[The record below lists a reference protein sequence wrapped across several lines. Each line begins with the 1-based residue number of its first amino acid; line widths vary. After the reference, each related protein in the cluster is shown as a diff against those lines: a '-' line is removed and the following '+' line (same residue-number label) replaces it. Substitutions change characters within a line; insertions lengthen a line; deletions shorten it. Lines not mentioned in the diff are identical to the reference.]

1 VLINAGEFSVGQTY
15 TINTLGSTNFTLV
28 GASSNTVGVTFVAT
42 GAGSGT
48 GIASYTN
55 WNLRLA
61 DLEILGFQN
70 IYAVPLGYKY
80 LVATNSLNRGLW
92 TINEVQATAIDPSV
106 RELVLSRVQNYDT
119 RQYWSYVNWYK
130 PGYNS
135 SSTIVAAVPNYATL
149 ATLSVTIG
157 SSVKVTANAQGK
169 FEIYLR
175 TDTGWDR
182 VALEDGTIEI
192 SAEIYDYA
200 LGRFGFDVEVFD
212 AQYYDQEPVIETRKI
227 IQAINEELFIDNLK
241 IERNKSLTLMFNFI
255 LSELLAPEW
264 LIKTSLIDVQHKVRD
279 LVPYQNYI

>member
-1 VLINAGEFSVGQTY
+1 MDRYLALKNYIRRANEV
-15 TINTLGSTNFTLV
+15 FTLYPISEIRINIFTLLNS
-28 GASSNTVGVTFVAT
+28 AEPEPSAT
-42 GAGSGT
+42 SGE
-48 GIASYTN
+48 
-55 WNLRLA
+55 WNLRVA
-61 DLEILGFQN
+61 NLEILGFQN

-92 TINEVQATAIDPSV
+92 TINEVQATNDPAV
-106 RELVLSRVQNYDT
+106 RQLVLSRVQNYDT
-119 RQYWSYVNWYK
+119 RQYWSYVNWYQ

-135 SSTIVAAVPNYATL
+135 SSTIVAEVPNYAAL
-149 ATLSVTIG
+149 STLSVLVG

-182 VALEDGTIEI
+182 VGLQDGTIEI

-212 AQYYDQEPVIETRKI
+212 AQYFDQEPVIETRKI
-227 IQAINEELFIDNLK
+227 IQAINQELLIDDLK
-241 IERNKSLTLMFNFI
+241 IERNKALTLMFNFI

-264 LIKTSLIDVQHKVRD
+264 LIKTSLIDQ
-279 LVPYQNYI
+279 LNYVS